1 MYILIQIIGLNYDKQ
16 YIYIYKITKRKPR
29 FLSEQE
35 FIDICKK
42 LKYTE
47 SESLNLYNFMQQ
59 YTKDN
64 YYVLTG
70 GDCAIMLFD
79 YKFKY
84 TITIK
89 HYYEYL
95 KKFNFL
101 INHNLETEFINI
113 GHRGGIMKSKILKNY
128 RELENNII
136 EYNNEIFT
144 IDECSILDELYVIDN
159 EIHLGVDF
167 AKCKIYKKYKEK
179 YFNIIY
185 RLINLHNLKFI
196 NRYRYY
202 K

>member
-144 IDECSILDELYVIDN
+144 IDECSI
-159 EIHLGVDF
+159 
-167 AKCKIYKKYKEK
+167 
-179 YFNIIY
+179 
-185 RLINLHNLKFI
+185 FI
-196 NRYRYY
+196 
-202 K
+202 